1 MGAGQDG
8 AGVGG
13 GVPELQYR
21 GDIKNTD
28 DYTVIQNTG
37 VAQEHERT
45 SVRGVRITII
55 SIMMMT
61 TTIPKHSKKIFIS

>member
-1 MGAGQDG
+1 M
-8 AGVGG
+8 
-13 GVPELQYR
+13 
-21 GDIKNTD
+21 
-28 DYTVIQNTG
+28 IQNTG
-37 VAQEHERT
+37 VAQEHEWT